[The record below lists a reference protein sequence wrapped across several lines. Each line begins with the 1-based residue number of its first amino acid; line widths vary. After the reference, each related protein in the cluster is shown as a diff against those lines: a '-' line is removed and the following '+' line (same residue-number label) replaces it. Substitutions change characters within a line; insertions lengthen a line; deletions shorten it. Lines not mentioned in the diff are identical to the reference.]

1 MAKFSIS
8 MSVEVEAEDY
18 HVAFAIRDD
27 LFRKLQE
34 HPEVIRGP
42 YEIDVEQQGADDE
55 ITIRNP

>member
-1 MAKFSIS
+1 MARFSIS

-34 HPEVIRGP
+34 HPEVMSGP
-42 YEIDVEQQGADDE
+42 YEIDVEQTSEEEVDE
-55 ITIRNP
+55 D

>member
-1 MAKFSIS
+1 VPKFSIS

-42 YEIDVEQQGADDE
+42 YEIDVEQQDGE
-55 ITIRNP
+55 EE